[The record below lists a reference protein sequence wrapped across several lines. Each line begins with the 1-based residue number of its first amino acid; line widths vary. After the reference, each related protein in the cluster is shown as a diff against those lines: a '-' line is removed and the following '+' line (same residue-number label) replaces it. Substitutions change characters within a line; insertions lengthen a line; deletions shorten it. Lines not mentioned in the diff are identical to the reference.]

1 MRKPQHLLWTL
12 LITLLPVNASAGNV
26 GEAGALFLRAGMGA
40 RAAGMGEAFTA
51 VAEDASAT
59 YWNPGAMSAVLGTN
73 LLFMHNEFFQS
84 IRLEQAALTHE
95 TDYGTFG
102 LSFTGLYMDEMDRY
116 EDTPSAVPLGTFSA
130 YDVSIAIGYS
140 RYLLPNLSAGLTAKW
155 IYENID
161 ESTAKGYAFDLG
173 LYHVSMLPGVK
184 FSGVLTNLG
193 PPLKFEDDR
202 FVGEEFDLPRAAKI
216 GVSYERRLPS
226 VRGGIL
232 ATLDIILPN
241 DGEAK
246 QHIGAEYNYLKRLFV
261 RGGYR
266 AGYDSQ
272 GATFGLGVTY
282 RKFALDY
289 AVLLVAN
296 DLGDSHRIGF
306 TLDI

>member
-1 MRKPQHLLWTL
+1 
-12 LITLLPVNASAGNV
+12 
-26 GEAGALFLRAGMGA
+26 MGA

-59 YWNPGAMSAVLGTN
+59 YWNPGAMAAVLGTN
-73 LLFMHNEFFQS
+73 LVFMHNEFFQS

-95 TDYGTFG
+95 TDFGTFG
-102 LSFTGLYMDEMDRY
+102 LSFTGLYMGEMDRY
-116 EDTPSAVPLGTFSA
+116 EDTPSAMPLGTFSA
-130 YDVSIAIGYS
+130 YDVSFALGYS

-184 FSGVLTNLG
+184 FSGVLANVG

-216 GVSYERRLPS
+216 GVSYERKLPS
-226 VRGGIL
+226 ARGGIL
-232 ATLDIILPN
+232 ATLDVVFPN
-241 DGEAK
+241 DGKAK

-261 RGGYR
+261 RGGYK

-272 GATFGLGVTY
+272 GATFGVGVTY
-282 RKFALDY
+282 HKFTLDY

-306 TLDI
+306 TLGL